1 MSHTEM
7 TLTAVI
13 EDTYLTVE
21 QLAALCSVEPE
32 WVRRRIEEGLL
43 SATKCEADQWCFTA
57 MELTRAKRMVSI
69 ERNFEAQPELA
80 ALVADLQEELD
91 QLRRQLLRAGKTEPC
106 YRQR

>member
-1 MSHTEM
+1 MSHTEIS
-7 TLTAVI
+7 LTAVI

-43 SATKCEADQWCFTA
+43 SASKREADQWRFTA

-91 QLRRQLLRAGKTEPC
+91 QLRRQLLRAGKSDPC
-106 YRQR
+106 YPQR